1 MNPNYV
7 LERHPDLYFTD
18 GDIVLAVKQTPKSED
33 DSSTEARLKHT
44 LFRVHKFL
52 LKHHSTVFANFF
64 ADANAAPTEVY
75 DGVPLAE
82 MHGDKAEGFALLL
95 SYLYN
100 PS

>member
-1 MNPNYV
+1 MKSNSV
-7 LERHPDLYFTD
+7 LERHADLYFPD
-18 GDIVLAVKQTPKSED
+18 GDVVLAVKQSPISDEEPPKD
-33 DSSTEARLKHT
+33 T

-52 LKHHSTVFANFF
+52 LKHHSGTFANFF

-75 DGVPLAE
+75 DGAPLAE
-82 MHGDKAEGFALLL
+82 MHGDKAEDFALLL

>member
-1 MNPNYV
+1 MDSSSV
-7 LERHPDLYFTD
+7 LERHPDLYFAD
-18 GDIVLAVKQTPKSED
+18 GDVVLAVKQTGTAPDSNED
-33 DSSTEARLKHT
+33 DPPKYA

-52 LKHHSTVFANFF
+52 LKHHSTTFANFF
-64 ADANAAPTEVY
+64 LDANAAPAEVY

-82 MHGDKAEGFALLL
+82 MHGDNAEDFALLL

>member
-1 MNPNYV
+1 MNPQSI
-7 LERHPDLYFTD
+7 LERHPDLYFVD

-33 DSSTEARLKHT
+33 PEERPKYH

-52 LKHHSTVFANFF
+52 LKHHSGTFANFF
-64 ADANAAPTEVY
+64 ADASAAPTEVY

-82 MHGDKAEGFALLL
+82 MHGDKAEDFALLL
-95 SYLYN
+95 GYLYN